1 MRKIFLISLCFLSFW
16 VTGQSTPSTPEA
28 EHGILN
34 LISWNLNDKQIALNG
49 YWNFYE
55 NELINSADIQK
66 KSGRTSRFPEIWNQ
80 DTQYATYH
88 VAVLVSPDVK
98 KLALEIPQ
106 LYCSYDLWVNGEK
119 LAENG
124 QVGTT
129 KEKTIPQWMPQTV
142 SFDNPGDTLNIL
154 LRISNFYHSKG
165 GAKEPIYFGASEII
179 QEHRSISVKSNA
191 LEFII
196 LTILGFVIFVIYY
209 VREEKKKITFY
220 FSLLCFSWAIR
231 SVFSNLYLVGNY
243 IPNLNWVLM
252 VKIEYIML
260 YSTMIWSILFLSRLF
275 PNESSKIVKYI
286 LVGLNCAFIV
296 ITAVSLPLFF
306 TQWLNVYLSV
316 AVVLLIFAAVIVIKA
331 LINERTGVWFLVA
344 CIFLSLVL
352 FGYDIFVYEESV
364 YHYNSS
370 LFSLGYITIFLMLAI
385 ALLYHL
391 KIFRGDGSL
400 STLTYEDLYGNNK

>member
-1 MRKIFLISLCFLSFW
+1 
-16 VTGQSTPSTPEA
+16 
-28 EHGILN
+28 
-34 LISWNLNDKQIALNG
+34 
-49 YWNFYE
+49 
-55 NELINSADIQK
+55 
-66 KSGRTSRFPEIWNQ
+66 
-80 DTQYATYH
+80 
-88 VAVLVSPDVK
+88 
-98 KLALEIPQ
+98 
-106 LYCSYDLWVNGEK
+106 
-119 LAENG
+119 
-124 QVGTT
+124 
-129 KEKTIPQWMPQTV
+129 
-142 SFDNPGDTLNIL
+142 
-154 LRISNFYHSKG
+154 
-165 GAKEPIYFGASEII
+165 
-179 QEHRSISVKSNA
+179 
-191 LEFII
+191 
-196 LTILGFVIFVIYY
+196 
-209 VREEKKKITFY
+209 
-220 FSLLCFSWAIR
+220 
-231 SVFSNLYLVGNY
+231 
-243 IPNLNWVLM
+243 M